1 MNRKKSE
8 NIINSNRGETLVEVM
23 VAFVVL
29 MIVLA
34 MFTASVNAASAS
46 VINSID
52 IRRISDN
59 EYTGLRKIMA
69 REDRENSPITFN
81 GNAGSETPGR
91 TGVTSGDSITLKG
104 TDGSDI
110 TISAVQYRS
119 GDTVYWVFR

>member
-1 MNRKKSE
+1 MIKKKVE
-8 NIINSNRGETLVEVM
+8 NIINSDQGETLVEVM

-46 VINSID
+46 ITNSID
-52 IRRISDN
+52 IRRTSDN
-59 EYTGLRKIMA
+59 DYIKLRNTMTNEDINNSLIM
-69 REDRENSPITFN
+69 FN
-81 GNAGSETPGR
+81 GNPGSETPGR
-91 TGVTSGDSITLKG
+91 TGVTSEDNITLKG

-110 TISAVQYRS
+110 TINAVQYRS